1 MSDEKVEK
9 ELLEVLLS
17 YQNFNDLDNFID
29 IIILFNKK
37 GVSKKK
43 LIDILF
49 IIVRKLDESQI
60 VQETIIGDVLDYIT
74 GWATPLKNTKE
85 YSLFIQFNS
94 NIISKEMP

>member
-17 YQNFNDLDNFID
+17 YQNCTTDLDNFID

-60 VQETIIGDVLDYIT
+60 VQETIVCDVLDYVT
-74 GWATPLKNTKE
+74 GWARPLENRKE
-85 YSLFIQFNS
+85 YSLLGL
-94 NIISKEMP
+94 E